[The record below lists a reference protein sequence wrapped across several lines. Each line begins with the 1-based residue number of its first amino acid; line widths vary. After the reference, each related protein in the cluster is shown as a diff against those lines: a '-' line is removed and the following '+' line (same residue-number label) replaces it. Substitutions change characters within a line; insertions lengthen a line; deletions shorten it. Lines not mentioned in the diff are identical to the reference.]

1 MTGPKPPSRIDDV
14 EARLA
19 SDSSRQ
25 TASLPPADADAADAA
40 VVSERK
46 AGHEHDA
53 YPTGLALMAI
63 LGAVAVSF
71 FLVFLDMA
79 VMSTVAPAVT
89 TGFDALTDV
98 GWYASAYQLTSAA
111 CTPMTGK
118 IYSYFHI
125 RWSFLVFFLIF
136 EVGSALS
143 GAATSSNMFIVGRAI
158 AGIGAAGLFT
168 GMMTIVANVLPMHK
182 RPAILGAI
190 MGLGQ
195 LGIAGGPLI
204 GGAFTSNMHATWRW
218 CFYLNLCLFPLVTV
232 AFLLNTIPEAE
243 EKPPWRSVLSTAVKS
258 LDLVGFVLISGGVLL
273 FLLGLQYGGNQFAWG
288 SSVVIGLIV
297 GGAATFA
304 LFLAWEYRQGDSAM
318 VPWAM
323 LRSGIIRA
331 ASMTN
336 FFNYGVM
343 LVADFYLAIYFQ
355 SVLND
360 TPLESGVHMLPT
372 TLGMLVS
379 MVVAGGLT
387 QSTGYYLPMAIIGP
401 CISAVGYGLLS
412 TLSPTTPT
420 ARWIGYQILYGVGSV
435 FGSSSPYTA
444 VQNLVPL
451 HQVPQAMAIVL
462 TVQTLGSSVWL
473 IIANVI
479 FNSSLRSLLQEKAS
493 VIGLAPD
500 FVIFSAGAR
509 GVHSLGLSGAALQAL
524 LESYATSVDR
534 VMYLGVGLAAGA
546 LLFCWGLGWHN
557 ILEIK
562 EKEALRDKREAGAVG
577 KQARRRMGMDGGAWH
592 SVDRLLQIAPD
603 TQRR

>member
-1 MTGPKPPSRIDDV
+1 MPGHHQSQQPFAANDRTQSPVPIDGV
-14 EARLA
+14 ESGLE
-19 SDSSRQ
+19 SQYSQ
-25 TASLPPADADAADAA
+25 PTAFLPLADAAA
-40 VVSERK
+40 VSERK

-53 YPTGLALMAI
+53 YPTDRALIAI

-79 VMSTVAPAVT
+79 IMSTVAPAIT
-89 TGFDALTDV
+89 TQFDALTDV

-118 IYSYFHI
+118 IYSYFNI
-125 RWSFLVFFLIF
+125 RWSFLVFFLIL

-158 AGIGAAGLFT
+158 AGIGSAGLFT
-168 GMMTIVANVLPMHK
+168 GMMTIVANVLPLHK

-204 GGAFTSNMHATWRW
+204 GGGFTSNIHATWRW
-218 CFYLNLCLFPLVTV
+218 CFYLNLCLFPVVTV

-243 EKPPWRSVLSTAVKS
+243 VKPHWRTVLGTAVKS
-258 LDLVGFVLISGGVLL
+258 LDLVGFMLISGGVLM
-273 FLLGLQYGGNQFAWG
+273 FLLGLQYGGNKFAWD
-288 SSVVIGLIV
+288 SSVVIGLIA
-297 GGAATFA
+297 GGAVTFL
-304 LFLAWEYRQGDSAM
+304 LFLAWEYHEGDSAM

-323 LRSGIIRA
+323 LRSRIICS
-331 ASMTN
+331 ASITN

-343 LVADFYLAIYFQ
+343 LVADYYLAIYFQ

-360 TPLESGVHMLPT
+360 TPLESGIHMLPT
-372 TLGMLVS
+372 TLGMLLS
-379 MVVAGGLT
+379 MVTAGGLT

-435 FGSSSPYTA
+435 FGNSSAYMA

-462 TVQTLGSSVWL
+462 TVQTFGSSVWL

-479 FNSSLRSLLQEKAS
+479 FNNSLHDLLQGNAS
-493 VIGLAPD
+493 VIGLAPEY
-500 FVIFSAGAR
+500 IMGAGAR
-509 GVHSLGLSGAALQAL
+509 GVHGLGLSGPALQAL

-534 VMYLGVGLAAGA
+534 VMYLGVGMAAGA
-546 LLFCWGLGWHN
+546 LVFCWGLGWHN

-562 EKEALRDKREAGAVG
+562 KKEALRDKREAEVVDEGQGAAKKGTV
-577 KQARRRMGMDGGAWH
+577 
-592 SVDRLLQIAPD
+592 
-603 TQRR
+603 

>member
-1 MTGPKPPSRIDDV
+1 MTGPKTPSRLGDV
-14 EARLA
+14 EARLE

-98 GWYASAYQLTSAA
+98 GWYASAYQLASAA

-143 GAATSSNMFIVGRAI
+143 GAAASSNMFIVGRAV

-204 GGAFTSNMHATWRW
+204 GGAFTSNVHATWRW

-258 LDLVGFVLISGGVLL
+258 LDLVGFVLISGGVLM
-273 FLLGLQYGGNQFAWG
+273 FLLGLQYGGNQFAWD
-288 SSVVIGLIV
+288 SSVVIGLI
-297 GGAATFA
+297 
-304 LFLAWEYRQGDSAM
+304 YRQGDSAM

-387 QSTGYYLPMAIIGP
+387 QSTGYYLPMAIVGP

-435 FGSSSPYTA
+435 FGNSSPYMA

-479 FNSSLRSLLQEKAS
+479 FNNSLRSLLQEKAS
-493 VIGLAPD
+493 AIGLAPD

-546 LLFCWGLGWHN
+546 LLCCWGLGWHN

-577 KQARRRMGMDGGAWH
+577 EGQGEDEGAGEK
-592 SVDRLLQIAPD
+592 V
-603 TQRR
+603 TV

>member
-1 MTGPKPPSRIDDV
+1 MTGPKRPSRIDNV
-14 EARLA
+14 EAGLE
-19 SDSSRQ
+19 SDLSRQ
-25 TASLPPADADAADAA
+25 TASLPPADAADGA

-46 AGHEHDA
+46 AGQEHDA
-53 YPTGLALMAI
+53 YPTGLALIAI
-63 LGAVAVSF
+63 LGAVAIAF

-79 VMSTVAPAVT
+79 VMSTVAPAVST
-89 TGFDALTDV
+89 WFDALTDI

-118 IYSYFHI
+118 IYTYFNI
-125 RWSFLVFFLIF
+125 RWAFLVFFLVF
-136 EVGSALS
+136 EVGSTLS
-143 GAATSSNMFIVGRAI
+143 GAATSSDMFIVGRAI
-158 AGIGAAGLFT
+158 AGIGSAGLFT
-168 GMMTIVANVLPMHK
+168 GMMTIVANVLPMHR

-204 GGAFTSNMHATWRW
+204 GGAFTSNIHATWRW

-243 EKPPWRSVLSTAVKS
+243 EKPHWRSVASTAVTS
-258 LDLVGFVLISGGVLL
+258 LDLVGFVLISGAVLM
-273 FLLGLQYGGNQFAWG
+273 FLLGLQYGGNQFAWD

-297 GGAATFA
+297 GGAVTFA
-304 LFLAWEYRQGDSAM
+304 LFLAWEYHQGDSAM

-323 LRSGIIRA
+323 LRNGIIRA
-331 ASMTN
+331 ASVTN

-360 TPLESGVHMLPT
+360 TPLMSGVHMLPT

-379 MVVAGGLT
+379 MVTAGGLT

-435 FGSSSPYTA
+435 FG
-444 VQNLVPL
+444 N
-451 HQVPQAMAIVL
+451 
-462 TVQTLGSSVWL
+462 SSVRL
-473 IIANVI
+473 HVLPHEAQERHMARPDADMTTQP
-479 FNSSLRSLLQEKAS
+479 NSPTWRCRISSRCTKCPRQWPSS
-493 VIGLAPD
+493 
-500 FVIFSAGAR
+500 
-509 GVHSLGLSGAALQAL
+509 
-524 LESYATSVDR
+524 
-534 VMYLGVGLAAGA
+534 
-546 LLFCWGLGWHN
+546 
-557 ILEIK
+557 
-562 EKEALRDKREAGAVG
+562 
-577 KQARRRMGMDGGAWH
+577 
-592 SVDRLLQIAPD
+592 
-603 TQRR
+603 

>member
-1 MTGPKPPSRIDDV
+1 MTGLKRPSRTNDV
-14 EARLA
+14 EAGLE
-19 SDSSRQ
+19 SDSSQQ
-25 TASLPPADADAADAA
+25 TSSLTVAADPA
-40 VVSERK
+40 VVPERK

-53 YPTGLALMAI
+53 YPEGIALISILA
-63 LGAVAVSF
+63 AVAVSF

-79 VMSTVAPAVT
+79 VMSTVTPAIT
-89 TGFDALTDV
+89 TYFNALTDV

-118 IYSYFHI
+118 IYSYFDI

-136 EVGSALS
+136 EIGSALS
-143 GAATSSNMFIVGRAI
+143 GAATSSDMFIVGRAI
-158 AGIGAAGLFT
+158 AGIGSAGLFT
-168 GMMTIVANVLPMHK
+168 GMMTIVANVLPLHK

-204 GGAFTSNMHATWRW
+204 GGAFTSNIHATWRW
-218 CFYLNLCLFPLVTV
+218 CFYLNLCLFPVIAV
-232 AFLLNTIPEAE
+232 AFLLNAIPEAE
-243 EKPPWRSVLSTAVKS
+243 VKPHWRSVLATATNS
-258 LDLVGFVLISGGVLL
+258 LDLVGFVLISGSVLM
-273 FLLGLQYGGNQFAWG
+273 FLLGLQYGGNRFAWD

-297 GGAATFA
+297 GGVVTFL
-304 LFLAWEYRQGDSAM
+304 LFLAWEYRQGDAAM

-331 ASMTN
+331 AAITN

-355 SVLND
+355 SVLDN

-372 TLGMLVS
+372 TLSMLLSIVT
-379 MVVAGGLT
+379 AGGLT
-387 QSTGYYLPMAIIGP
+387 QATGYYLPMAIIGP
-401 CISAVGYGLLS
+401 CISAIGYGLLS
-412 TLSPTTPT
+412 TLSPTTST
-420 ARWIGYQILYGVGSV
+420 ARWVGYQILYGVGSV
-435 FGSSSPYTA
+435 FGNSSPYMA

-462 TVQTLGSSVWL
+462 TMQTFGSSVWL

-479 FNSSLRSLLQEKAS
+479 FNNSLHDLLSENAS

-500 FVIFSAGAR
+500 FVFDAGAR

-524 LESYATSVDR
+524 LDSYAESIDR

-546 LLFCWGLGWHN
+546 LVFCWALGWHN

-562 EKEALRDKREAGAVG
+562 EEGSVG
-577 KQARRRMGMDGGAWH
+577 G
-592 SVDRLLQIAPD
+592 
-603 TQRR
+603 